1 MKVSGSYTFD
11 LPAQKVWDAL
21 TNPSVLASCIPGCSG
36 LEAVGENRYQASLA
50 VGVGPVRGNYNA
62 RVSILDMVP
71 PESYRLVV
79 EGNGPTGFASGEA
92 TIKLVDQ
99 GDRTTVEVDS
109 DAQVGGTVARVG
121 QRLMGSVAKMMMDQL
136 FTCLREKAA

>member
-11 LPAQKVWDAL
+11 LPAQKVWEAL
-21 TNPSVLASCIPGCSG
+21 TDPAVLSGCIPGCSD
-36 LEAVGENRYQASLA
+36 LEAVGENQYQASLS

-62 RVSILDMVP
+62 KVSILDMVP
-71 PESYRLVV
+71 PQSYRLVV
-79 EGNGPTGFASGEA
+79 EGTGPTGFASGEA
-92 TIKLVDQ
+92 AIKLIDQ
-99 GDRTTVEVDS
+99 GNRTTVEVDS

>member
-11 LPAQKVWDAL
+11 LPAQQVWDAL
-21 TNPSVLASCIPGCSG
+21 TDPSVLASCIPGCSG
-36 LEAVGENRYQASLA
+36 LEAVGENQYQASLA

-121 QRLMGSVAKMMMDQL
+121 QRLMGSVARMMMDQL
-136 FTCLREKAA
+136 FTCLREKAV

>member
-1 MKVSGSYTFD
+1 MKVSGSYAFD
-11 LPAQKVWDAL
+11 LPAQKVWEAL
-21 TNPSVLASCIPGCSG
+21 TDPAVLAGCIPGCSG
-36 LEAVGENRYQASLA
+36 LEPVGENQYQASLS
-50 VGVGPVRGNYNA
+50 VGVGPVRGSYNA

-99 GDRTTVEVDS
+99 GNRTTVEVDS

>member
-11 LPAQKVWDAL
+11 LPAQKVWEAL
-21 TNPSVLASCIPGCSG
+21 TDPAVLASCIPGCSG
-36 LEAVGENRYQASLA
+36 LEAVGENQYQASLS
-50 VGVGPVRGNYNA
+50 VGVGPVRGSYNA
-62 RVSILDMVP
+62 KVSILDMVP
-71 PESYRLVV
+71 PQSYRLVV

-92 TIKLVDQ
+92 AIKLVDQ
-99 GDRTTVEVDS
+99 GTRTTVEVNS

-136 FTCLREKAA
+136 FTCLQEKAA

>member
-11 LPAQKVWDAL
+11 LPAQKVWEAL
-21 TNPSVLASCIPGCSG
+21 TDPAVLASCIPGCSG
-36 LEAVGENRYQASLA
+36 LEAVGENQYQASLS

-71 PESYRLVV
+71 PQSYRLVV

-92 TIKLVDQ
+92 AINLVDQ
-99 GDRTTVEVDS
+99 GNRTTVEVDS

-136 FTCLREKAA
+136 FTCLQEKAA